1 MKNQI
6 IKNFGIGVIFAVV
19 LYTATFY
26 FQELNRANEFN
37 EFLEDASTISALHST
52 NAVNFTEILDFSEV
66 DRESFESLLGQIQ
79 SNSQEAYQLLHN
91 NNIDFTSKEK
101 QLLEIATSS
110 WLDGIELFQAS
121 ITTLIDNPRTLKI
134 EESIAQSIVSLSIGD
149 RSYAEF
155 LFLLK
160 QNASIDG
167 TFLPNFYQIEYIGL
181 EDNSYQFADLL
192 VDKAKS
198 SSGGLFLQ
206 KNLAITGTEFT
217 PMPITFTEDGAAVLL
232 DEPTS
237 LQVVISNEGNVEIY
251 DAVVLILV
259 TDEFEETVYEFQ
271 AKINSIGPKESKIFL
286 SDTINIEKGVVHE
299 WFVKIEEIVPVTTA
313 IKLIPQNIMII
324 AKNLP
329 RPVVGDISPYPTVV
343 IVTIAHQSE
352 FPKFENSPPSIID
365 IINPPTIQVDI
376 MPKITLKRL
385 FLFSCSNIYYCNL
398 IKT

>member
-1 MKNQI
+1 MKSNI
-6 IKNFGIGVIFAVV
+6 IKNFGIGIVLAVV

-37 EFLEDASTISALHST
+37 EFLEDASTISELHST
-52 NAVNFTEILDFSEV
+52 NAVNFIEILDFSEV
-66 DRESFESLLGQIQ
+66 DRESFERLLSQIQ
-79 SNSQEAYQLLHN
+79 SNSQESYKLLQN
-91 NNIDFTSKEK
+91 SNIDFTSKEK

-110 WLDGIELFQAS
+110 WLDGVELFQTS
-121 ITTLIDNPRTLKI
+121 ITTLIDNPSTLKI

-149 RSYAEF
+149 KAYAKF
-155 LFLLK
+155 LFLIK

-181 EDNSYQFADLL
+181 EDNSYKFADLL

-232 DEPTS
+232 DEPTA

-251 DAVVLILV
+251 DVVILVLV
-259 TDEFEETVYEFQ
+259 TDEYGETVYEFQ
-271 AKINSIGPKESKIFL
+271 TKINSIGPKESKIFL

-299 WFVKIEEIVPVTTA
+299 WFVKIEEIEKEEELTDNLLSVFGF
-313 IKLIPQNIMII
+313 IP
-324 AKNLP
+324 P
-329 RPVVGDISPYPTVV
+329 EG
-343 IVTIAHQSE
+343 
-352 FPKFENSPPSIID
+352 
-365 IINPPTIQVDI
+365 
-376 MPKITLKRL
+376 
-385 FLFSCSNIYYCNL
+385 
-398 IKT
+398 